1 MLHLF
6 RLFYLYQDTMSSY
19 IKEESFFI
27 CLTWLYPLLSGT
39 IVSVLLGENFLNSN
53 QSTSLIWYSS
63 CSKTPVLWEEFDGSI
78 FNAVTGLTHL
88 IVVFVTIGIQIAT
101 YRRQKHLENQGA
113 DGIMVVT
120 YNRDGI
126 TISNRKP
133 DQPSSHTLSR
143 HYNRTVVT
151 PRASLLSFL
160 VIFPY
165 YLLILLSGH
174 MPNVD
179 KGPSGPPVFG
189 QFIIFLSPSIIFFL
203 YPLVETI
210 FSPTLRDTLT
220 DFFLCRRRAYY
231 VVDV

>member
-1 MLHLF
+1 MLN
-6 RLFYLYQDTMSSY
+6 Y

-27 CLTWLYPLLSGT
+27 CLTYLHPALSGI
-39 IVSVLLGENFLNSN
+39 IVSLLLGENFLASEK
-53 QSTSLIWYSS
+53 SHTSHIYYSS
-63 CSKTPVLWEEFDGSI
+63 CLKKPILWKEFHWSLYYNVFALSDIVILSI
-78 FNAVTGLTHL
+78 TFC
-88 IVVFVTIGIQIAT
+88 IQIAI
-101 YRRQKHLENQGA
+101 YLRQKHLENQRA
-113 DGIMVVT
+113 DGIMVIT

-126 TISNRKP
+126 TISKRKP

-160 VIFPY
+160 VIVPY
-165 YLLILLSGH
+165 CLLLLLSGH

-189 QFIIFLSPSIIFFL
+189 QFLVFLSPSIIFFL

-220 DFFLCRRRAYY
+220 DFFLCRSRAYY